1 MNKPYR
7 ISPSFI
13 NLVMKNQPRSHGCL
27 LPVPTDRRENLGT
40 RLVKNKEEG
49 GLKERSGG
57 GGGRLDSLLS
67 LERGEE
73 LRKRGLICEGA
84 Q

>member
-13 NLVMKNQPRSHGCL
+13 NLVMKNQPRSHGSL
-27 LPVPTDRRENLGT
+27 LPAPTDRRENLGT

-57 GGGRLDSLLS
+57 GGG
-67 LERGEE
+67 G
-73 LRKRGLICEGA
+73 KGLIAFFPWKGGKS
-84 Q
+84 

>member
-7 ISPSFI
+7 NSPSFI
-13 NLVMKNQPRSHGCL
+13 NLVMKNQPRSHGSL

-57 GGGRLDSLLS
+57 GG
-67 LERGEE
+67 E
-73 LRKRGLICEGA
+73 GLIAFFPWKGGKS
-84 Q
+84 